1 MSGPRQGEEIR
12 KVKRTYAHPRPTAI
26 SPGKDTDIEFVYYD
40 FAPDGM
46 LPQEIQVSVQWEL
59 TTFEVYT
66 YWEGS
71 PRKPYDTGS
80 ELYLSH
86 TGEEPPI
93 KFHKEMQAVAEDLAK
108 ECATDDPAHYMP
120 AALACYNYVAH
131 NFQYDYTQGALV
143 KIIGLEAMHDSWRAW
158 ENKAGVCDEIAN
170 VYIAMLRSIGIPARP
185 AAGMVHAFDFDDEG
199 NLTPLLAQ
207 GHAWIE
213 FWLPELG
220 WVPADPTW
228 GQGRT
233 DVIDRRLSI
242 LGNKRQV
249 HTFYYYFDSKD
260 DILCMVIRRLIDK
273 AEDQVRDIMD
283 DEDSDAAAKVIAF
296 YEVGIRQR
304 VEHPILDQLRRE
316 RNAKLYFRLL
326 RERFSRMVPLLKELV
341 EQGVGEGAF
350 RTSDPFITAAGLQQ
364 VMTLVEMLDPTPE
377 TFGIHPDVIAPLQDQ
392 MERILGAEP
401 GTLDGFADLW
411 ASLHEMQWD

>member
-1 MSGPRQGEEIR
+1 MRTKDLIR
-12 KVKRTYAHPRPTAI
+12 NDRCYSI
-26 SPGKDTDIEFVYYD
+26 
-40 FAPDGM
+40 DG
-46 LPQEIQVSVQWEL
+46 QI
-59 TTFEVYT
+59 TTV
-66 YWEGS
+66 
-71 PRKPYDTGS
+71 
-80 ELYLSH
+80 
-86 TGEEPPI
+86 
-93 KFHKEMQAVAEDLAK
+93 EM
-108 ECATDDPAHYMP
+108 M
-120 AALACYNYVAH
+120 
-131 NFQYDYTQGALV
+131 
-143 KIIGLEAMHDSWRAW
+143 
-158 ENKAGVCDEIAN
+158 
-170 VYIAMLRSIGIPARP
+170 ARP
-185 AAGMVHAFDFDDEG
+185 KKDPKIRRTQLMDAAEG
-199 NLTPLLAQ
+199 LFERKGFEGTAVSDIVGELQVAQ
-207 GHAWIE
+207 G
-213 FWLPELG
+213 
-220 WVPADPTW
+220 
-228 GQGRT
+228 
-233 DVIDRRLSI
+233 
-242 LGNKRQV
+242 
-249 HTFYYYFDSKD
+249 TFYYYFDSKD

-411 ASLHEMQWD
+411 ASLHEMQWDRGMP